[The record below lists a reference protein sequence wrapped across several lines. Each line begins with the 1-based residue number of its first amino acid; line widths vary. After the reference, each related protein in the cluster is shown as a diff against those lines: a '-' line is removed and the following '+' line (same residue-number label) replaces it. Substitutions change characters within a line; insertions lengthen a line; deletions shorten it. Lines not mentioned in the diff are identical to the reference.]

1 MIRSLYTSATGMQAQ
16 QANIDVIANN
26 LSNVNTTGFKRS
38 RADFQDLIYQ
48 ILVEPGA
55 ATSQSTTNPTGR
67 QVGLGV
73 KLAGIQKDYSQGDL
87 TSTDNRLDIAIEG
100 DGFFELLL
108 PDGTSA
114 YTRDGS
120 FKLNQDG
127 DMVTSDGFLLNP
139 AINIPSDAI
148 SITIGQDGTVEVI
161 QPGSTTPANQG
172 QIQLV
177 RFPNAA
183 GLRSVGQN
191 LAVETESSGAPV
203 TGNPS
208 EDGLGRLAQGFLESS
223 NVSVV
228 DEVVRMILGQRAY
241 EAGSKGIE
249 ASEQML
255 QQAINL
261 KR

>member
-100 DGFFELLL
+100 LSL
-108 PDGTSA
+108 
-114 YTRDGS
+114 
-120 FKLNQDG
+120 
-127 DMVTSDGFLLNP
+127 
-139 AINIPSDAI
+139 IHI
-148 SITIGQDGTVEVI
+148 
-161 QPGSTTPANQG
+161 
-172 QIQLV
+172 
-177 RFPNAA
+177 
-183 GLRSVGQN
+183 
-191 LAVETESSGAPV
+191 
-203 TGNPS
+203 
-208 EDGLGRLAQGFLESS
+208 
-223 NVSVV
+223 
-228 DEVVRMILGQRAY
+228 
-241 EAGSKGIE
+241 
-249 ASEQML
+249 
-255 QQAINL
+255 
-261 KR
+261 